1 MRTRRI
7 GRPQGWTAAA
17 LAVLAILWPTA
28 ADAAW
33 IKAETER
40 FIVYGQGREARVR
53 NLAMRLSVF
62 DAVLRL
68 THPTA
73 PKVQPRKLEVYLV
86 DAQRDLRRV
95 APWNETG
102 TVGFY
107 AAGPSA
113 TFAVAYDG
121 AVGIDGDEVLFHEY
135 AHAFMLE
142 NFPAAY
148 PGWFIEG
155 WAEYFMTTKV
165 TADTAE
171 VGRPNPGRAYEL
183 TQSGWLPWDVV
194 ISRSPGD
201 ISDAARSIYYAQA
214 WLLMHYMRSD
224 PQRSMQLS
232 DITVAIADGADP
244 VKTLESV
251 TGMSIAELGGRLRNY
266 RRLISFTVKQPL
278 PNPPEIKVTSMEP
291 SADDFL
297 LDSLRLASDSNA
309 GDEANAALLAEL
321 RVRAAKWPGDKLA
334 ELTLAR
340 AEFAFGDVA
349 AGEVIVK
356 RRLGADPKDSE
367 TLFVAGQGQLRAG
380 ERNTDQYEER
390 FKAARP
396 YLVKAYGQ
404 DQDDYR
410 VLLAYLRSRTV
421 DPAYPNDNDLNALL
435 TVRALAPTVDT
446 AAIMLGEA
454 LLHHDRKAEAVA
466 LLSIVANDPHGGGA
480 ATIARSLISGVPVNP
495 LAAASAAL
503 DEQSKRDAK

>member
-1 MRTRRI
+1 MVV
-7 GRPQGWTAAA
+7 AS
-17 LAVLAILWPTA
+17 LAILWPAA

-33 IKAETER
+33 LKAETER
-40 FIVYGQGREARVR
+40 FVVYGQGREARVR
-53 NLAMRLSVF
+53 NLALRLSVY

-73 PKVQPRKLEVYLV
+73 PKASPRKLEVYLV
-86 DAQRDLRRV
+86 DSQRDLRRV
-95 APWNETG
+95 APWNASS

-107 AAGPSA
+107 TAGA
-113 TFAVAYDG
+113 NGTFAVAYDG
-121 AVGIDGDEVLFHEY
+121 AAGLDGDEVLFHEY

-148 PGWFIEG
+148 PGWFVEG

-183 TQSGWLPWDVV
+183 TQSGRLPWEVV
-194 ISRSPGD
+194 LSQSPGEM
-201 ISDAARSIYYAQA
+201 SEAARSAYYSQA

-224 PQRSMQLS
+224 PERSAQLAK
-232 DITVAIADGADP
+232 ITVAIADGEDP
-244 VKTLESV
+244 VKAMEAG
-251 TGMSIAELGGRLRNY
+251 TGLSIVELGTRLRNY

-278 PNPPEIKVTSMEP
+278 PNPPEIKVSALGA
-291 SADDFL
+291 SADEFL
-297 LDSLRLASDSNA
+297 LDSLRLASDFS
-309 GDEANAALLAEL
+309 GDKESNAALLADL
-321 RVRAAKWPGDKLA
+321 RRRAAQWPGDQLA

-349 AGEVIVK
+349 AGEAIVK
-356 RRLGADPKDSE
+356 RRLEADPKDAE
-367 TLFVAGQGQLRAG
+367 TLFVAGQGQLWAG
-380 ERNTDQYEER
+380 GRNTDQYEDR

-396 YLVKAYGQ
+396 YLIKAYDR

-421 DPAYPNDNDLNALL
+421 DSAYPNDNDLNALL
-435 TVRALAPTVDT
+435 TVRALAPTVDS

-480 ATIARSLISGVPVNP
+480 ADIARSLIGGVPFNP
-495 LAAASAAL
+495 LAAASEAL
-503 DEQSKRDAK
+503 DEQSKPKGK